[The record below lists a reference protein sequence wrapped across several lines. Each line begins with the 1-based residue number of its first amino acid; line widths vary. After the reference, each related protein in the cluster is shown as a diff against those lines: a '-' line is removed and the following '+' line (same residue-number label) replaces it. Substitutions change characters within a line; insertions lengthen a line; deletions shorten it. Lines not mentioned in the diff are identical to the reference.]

1 MPKKLRILAA
11 ADIHGD
17 VDIAKKLAEKAK
29 KGKVDL
35 VILAGDLSGY
45 YEENGKVL
53 EPFIKEKQKI
63 AFVPGNWESTKEHL
77 VLKSFAKSLD
87 NYYITCGDVAIA
99 GTSWKSGLNYEDLE
113 NLKAN
118 FKRMK
123 PNKKILVSHWHA
135 SGTLAEFSGFKG
147 DKFLRKAVE
156 ELKPDLLISA
166 HIHEAEGIEDKIG
179 KTRIIQVGRN
189 GTIIEI

>member
-1 MPKKLRILAA
+1 MPKKLKILAA
-11 ADIHGD
+11 ADLHGD
-17 VDIAKKLAEKAK
+17 VDIAKKLSEKAK

-35 VILAGDLSGY
+35 VVLAGDLSGY
-45 YEENGKVL
+45 IEEDGKVL

-87 NYYITCGDVAIA
+87 NYYVTYGDVAIA
-99 GTSWKSGLNYEDLE
+99 GTSWKAPLDYEDLKK
-113 NLKAN
+113 LKAN
-118 FKRMK
+118 FARMK
-123 PNKKILVSHWHA
+123 PKKKVLVSHWHA
-135 SGTLAEFSGFKG
+135 SGTKAEFSGFKG
-147 DKFLRKAVE
+147 DKLLRKAIE
-156 ELKPDLLISA
+156 ELEPDILISA